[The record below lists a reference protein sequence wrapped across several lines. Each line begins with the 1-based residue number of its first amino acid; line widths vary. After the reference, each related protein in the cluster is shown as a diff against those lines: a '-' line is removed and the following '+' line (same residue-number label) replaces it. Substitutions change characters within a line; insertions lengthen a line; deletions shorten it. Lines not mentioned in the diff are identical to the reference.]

1 MDRREAIKQLAF
13 LSGGALSLSTVAG
26 IVGGCTAEN
35 GSGTGSFT
43 PQTLSDAQNELV
55 TQLAERIIP
64 ATDTPGAKAARVN
77 QYIDHMLTNWNTEE
91 EKEHFLEGLDKVDE
105 RSNNRFDNNFVD
117 LGEAD
122 KITLMEELEQEAKD
136 NPNPVP
142 DSDLK
147 PFFPMMKEFT
157 VVGYYTSEIGAS
169 EELKSNIVPGHYNAC
184 MPYSEVGRA
193 WS

>member
-26 IVGGCTAEN
+26 IMGGCTAEN
-35 GSGTGSFT
+35 GSGTSRFT
-43 PQTLSDAQNELV
+43 PQTLTDAQNELV
-55 TQLAERIIP
+55 TQLSEHIIP
-64 ATDTPGAKAARVN
+64 ATDTPGAKAAKVN

-105 RSNNRFDNNFVD
+105 LSNDQFDNNFVG
-117 LGEAD
+117 LGETDQIA
-122 KITLMEELEQEAKD
+122 LMEELEQEAKD
-136 NPNPVP
+136 NPNP

-147 PFFPMMKEFT
+147 PFFSMMKEFT
-157 VVGYYTSEIGAS
+157 VVGYYTSEIGSS
-169 EELKSNIVPGHYNAC
+169 EELKPNIVPGHYNAC

>member
-1 MDRREAIKQLAF
+1 MDRREALKQLAF

-26 IVGGCTAEN
+26 IMGGCTAESGN
-35 GSGTGSFT
+35 GGSFS
-43 PQTLSDAQNELV
+43 PQTLTDARNKMV
-55 TQLAERIIP
+55 TQLSERIIP
-64 ATDTPGAKAARVN
+64 ATDTPGAKAAKVN

-91 EKEHFLEGLDKVDE
+91 EKDHFLGGLDKVDE
-105 RSNNRFDNNFVD
+105 RSNDRFESNFVD

-122 KITLMEELEQEAKD
+122 QITLMEELEQEAMD

-142 DSDLK
+142 GTDLK
-147 PFFPMMKEFT
+147 PFFSMMKEFT
-157 VVGYYTSEIGAS
+157 IVGYYTSEIGAS
-169 EELKSNIVPGHYNAC
+169 KELKLNIVPGRYNAC

>member
-13 LSGGALSLSTVAG
+13 LSGGALSLTTVAG
-26 IVGGCTAEN
+26 IMGGCSAEN
-35 GSGTGSFT
+35 GSADSFT

-55 TQLAERIIP
+55 TVFSERIIP
-64 ATDTPGAKAARVN
+64 ATDTPGAKATNVN
-77 QYIDHMLTNWNTEE
+77 EFIDHMLTNWNTEQ
-91 EKEHFLEGLDKVDE
+91 EKEHFLQGLDHVE
-105 RSNNRFDNNFVD
+105 ELSNNEFGNNFVELEVD
-117 LGEAD
+117 D
-122 KITLMEELEQEAKD
+122 QVSLMEQLEQEAMD

-147 PFFPMMKEFT
+147 PFFAMIKEFT
-157 VVGYYTSEIGAS
+157 IVGYYTSEIGAS
-169 EELKSNIVPGHYNAC
+169 KELKSNIVPGSYDAC